1 LNTGATPQARR
12 EAPGRTGNPASR
24 FSFSRLIEG
33 FPTPPM
39 PIQPRAR
46 WQEAVAVYVVI
57 GWEPRNGDILEPQGN
72 WLPDLL
78 RNRYIRLWI
87 YRYRHLTAERL
98 ITTLAIAVDT
108 ARDRQRDIVL
118 PELSVEPIVP
128 APPVKLATRDRPP
141 PHRRSR
147 GA

>member
-1 LNTGATPQARR
+1 M
-12 EAPGRTGNPASR
+12 S
-24 FSFSRLIEG
+24 SS
-33 FPTPPM
+33 
-39 PIQPRAR
+39 
-46 WQEAVAVYVVI
+46 
-57 GWEPRNGDILEPQGN
+57 WEPRNGDILEPQGN
-72 WLPDLL
+72 GLPDLL

>member
-1 LNTGATPQARR
+1 MAGGRCGLCRHRLGAAERR
-12 EAPGRTGNPASR
+12 Y
-24 FSFSRLIEG
+24 
-33 FPTPPM
+33 
-39 PIQPRAR
+39 PRATR
-46 WQEAVAVYVVI
+46 QLVA
-57 GWEPRNGDILEPQGN
+57 
-72 WLPDLL
+72 DLL
-78 RNRYIRLWI
+78 LNRYIRLWI